1 MDLKELTER
10 IEGLEARAKEAIEGL
25 GSDETSAEDRKS
37 LKESLEDLQGQIE
50 PLREEREARIAEEE
64 RKSLVEGYEDLQK
77 QFESLRHTT
86 ESPFGE
92 PAPRET
98 DTKAMEFYGDPATPG
113 KHSFWQDKFL
123 AHEGDRDAQK
133 RIAEVEDEIHQL
145 RSEGK
150 AMTQGTASAGGYLVP
165 DQIAAEILQL
175 KVQYAVLEPLFSS
188 LQVDSDTLR
197 ISSIT
202 GGFTAGWVAELGAKP
217 QQDATFGEITASVFT
232 VAGLA
237 VASKQ
242 LIRNSRASLDR
253 LINSD
258 LAKRIN
264 TVKEVAYVDGSGT
277 GQPRGINQTSGV
289 NAVSVTATDAVG
301 LLDAIT
307 DAITA
312 VETNHL
318 ESPNAIVMHPR
329 TWAFLVKAR
338 ESASPTSYIVG
349 QPGASYPGRRPADPI
364 PGYGASQTPKG
375 QLFGHPVYTTAN
387 IPTNKGAGTNESI
400 VIVGKFDEALKLE
413 NAPIRFDQSEHVY
426 FTSNQVVYRGEE
438 DLGFTAGRYP
448 KAFSVVGGAG
458 LANH

>member
-10 IEGLEARAKEAIEGL
+10 IEGLESRAKEAIDSL
-25 GSDETSAEDRKS
+25 ASDETSAEDRKS

-50 PLREEREARIAEEE
+50 PLREEREARLAAEE

-77 QFESLRHTT
+77 QFENLRKPT
-86 ESPFGE
+86 ESPFGA
-92 PAPRET
+92 PAPVET
-98 DTKAMEFYGDPATPG
+98 DTKAMEFYGDRNTPG
-113 KHSFWQDKFL
+113 KHSYWQDKFL
-123 AHEGDRDAQK
+123 AHEGDRSAK
-133 RIAEVEDEIHQL
+133 ARIAEVEDELGQMQE
-145 RSEGK
+145 EGK
-150 AMTQGTASAGGYLVP
+150 AMVQGTASAGGYLVP
-165 DQIAAEILQL
+165 DQIAAEILEL
-175 KVQYAVLEPLFSS
+175 KVQYAILEPLFSK
-188 LQVDSDTLR
+188 LQVNSDVLR

-202 GGFTAGWVAELGAKP
+202 GGLTAGWVAELAEKP
-217 QQDATFGEITASVFT
+217 TQDPTFGEITASVFT

-264 TVKEVAYVDGSGT
+264 TVKEVAYIDGSGT

-289 NAVSVTATDAVG
+289 NSVTLTGTTAVD

-307 DAITA
+307 DAITD
-312 VETNHL
+312 VETNFL

-338 ESASPTSYIVG
+338 ESSSPTSYIVG
-349 QPGASYPGRRPADPI
+349 PPGAAYPGRRPADSI
-364 PGYGASQTPKG
+364 PGYGSGQTPKG
-375 QLFGHPVYTTAN
+375 ELFGHPVYTTAN
-387 IPTNKGAGTNESI
+387 IPTDAGAGTDESI
-400 VIVGKFDEALKLE
+400 VIVGKFDEAIKLE

-448 KAFSVVGGAG
+448 KAFSVVSGVG
-458 LANH
+458 LAGH